1 MPMNSRLLR
10 PLATGFDP
18 RRIAGLSAWWDATVA
33 SSVTLTG
40 GFVSQWS
47 DLSGGGLHLTQATEA
62 SRPGT
67 ATIGGKTAID
77 FDGSND
83 FLANSGVPTGWTF
96 GTVCLAFSQ
105 DTTAASQALASA
117 NVPSSNLRMG
127 LLWSNNGEFRTQSV
141 NAAAATTSVGG
152 GSAAT
157 NTPRLLAY
165 TFDGQ
170 SSASLR
176 LSGTALA
183 GTTSTT
189 TSADAGFVVG
199 IRRIS
204 GALSLP
210 LDGKIGE
217 VIVYNRVLSAAEI
230 GRVERYLAAKWGV
243 ATYAPP
249 TYADADV
256 NAYITA
262 VELADGG
269 DALEAGVR
277 DAINTF
283 ITGCKSDGIWDAI
296 KSSCILA
303 GARTLT
309 GALTPLRGSA
319 PTNNGPFVSGDYDRK
334 GLLGNGTTK
343 WLDSGRANN
352 ADPQD
357 SNHHALWVV
366 TADSSGASR
375 SYIDAGGTLTGANN
389 IGRSATIANLFVRNR
404 CTTVSSQAFGSATGL
419 VGTTRSASTGY
430 TLRASATNTSITQAS
445 QTPSTDNVS
454 VYSRAGINVTNA
466 KFAWYSI
473 GESVDLALLDARLTT
488 LMAAIGAAVP

>member
-1 MPMNSRLLR
+1 MNPRLLR
-10 PLATGFDP
+10 PLATGFNP
-18 RRIAGLSAWWDATVA
+18 KSIAGLSAWYDATVA

-47 DLSGGGLHLTQATEA
+47 DLSGGGFHLTQATEA

-67 ATIGGKTAID
+67 ATLGGKTAID

-127 LLWSNNGEFRTQSV
+127 LLWSNTGEFRTQSV
-141 NAAAATTSVGG
+141 NAAVATTSASG

-183 GTTSTT
+183 GTTGTT
-189 TSADAGFVVG
+189 TSSDAGFVVG

-230 GRVERYLAAKWGV
+230 GRIERYLAAKFG
-243 ATYAPP
+243 AT
-249 TYADADV
+249 
-256 NAYITA
+256 
-262 VELADGG
+262 LA
-269 DALEAGVR
+269 
-277 DAINTF
+277 
-283 ITGCKSDGIWDAI
+283 
-296 KSSCILA
+296 
-303 GARTLT
+303 
-309 GALTPLRGSA
+309 
-319 PTNNGPFVSGDYDRK
+319 
-334 GLLGNGTTK
+334 
-343 WLDSGRANN
+343 
-352 ADPQD
+352 
-357 SNHHALWVV
+357 
-366 TADSSGASR
+366 
-375 SYIDAGGTLTGANN
+375 
-389 IGRSATIANLFVRNR
+389 
-404 CTTVSSQAFGSATGL
+404 
-419 VGTTRSASTGY
+419 
-430 TLRASATNTSITQAS
+430 
-445 QTPSTDNVS
+445 
-454 VYSRAGINVTNA
+454 
-466 KFAWYSI
+466 
-473 GESVDLALLDARLTT
+473 
-488 LMAAIGAAVP
+488 

>member
-1 MPMNSRLLR
+1 
-10 PLATGFDP
+10 
-18 RRIAGLSAWWDATVA
+18 
-33 SSVTLTG
+33 
-40 GFVSQWS
+40 
-47 DLSGGGLHLTQATEA
+47 
-62 SRPGT
+62 
-67 ATIGGKTAID
+67 
-77 FDGSND
+77 
-83 FLANSGVPTGWTF
+83 
-96 GTVCLAFSQ
+96 
-105 DTTAASQALASA
+105 
-117 NVPSSNLRMG
+117 
-127 LLWSNNGEFRTQSV
+127 
-141 NAAAATTSVGG
+141 
-152 GSAAT
+152 
-157 NTPRLLAY
+157 LLAY

-375 SYIDAGGTLTGANN
+375 SYIDAGGTLTGAKNT
-389 IGRSATIANLFVRNR
+389 GRSATIANLFVRNR